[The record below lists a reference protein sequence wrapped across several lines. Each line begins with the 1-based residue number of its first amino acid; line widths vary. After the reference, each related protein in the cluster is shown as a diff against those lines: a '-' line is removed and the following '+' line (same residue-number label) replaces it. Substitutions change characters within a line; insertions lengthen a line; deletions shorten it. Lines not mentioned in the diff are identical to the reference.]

1 MTGTTA
7 TERIVIDSSG
17 WLEFITADAKVDL
30 FAPYFADE
38 LLILV
43 PTIVVY
49 EVRKVLLIR
58 YSKTLADEFVSR
70 AERLPS
76 IPVDINIALDA
87 SVLSVQA
94 QLPMADA
101 LIYTSAQRNQAQL
114 ITCDSHFASL
124 PNVTVL

>member
-1 MTGTTA
+1 VTGTTA

-17 WLEFITADAKVDL
+17 WLEFITADTKVDL

-38 LLILV
+38 SLILV

-114 ITCDSHFASL
+114 ITSDSHFASL
-124 PNVTVL
+124 PNVVVV

>member
-1 MTGTTA
+1 VTGTTA

-17 WLEFITADAKVDL
+17 WLEFITADTKVDL

>member
-1 MTGTTA
+1 VTGTTA

-17 WLEFITADAKVDL
+17 WLEFITADTKVDL

-38 LLILV
+38 SLILV
-43 PTIVVY
+43 PTIVTY
-49 EVRKVLLIR
+49 EVRKVLLMR
-58 YSKTLADEFVSR
+58 YSKTLADDFVSR

-76 IPVDINIALDA
+76 IPVDINVALDA

-101 LIYTSAQRNQAQL
+101 LIYTCAQRNQAQL
-114 ITCDSHFASL
+114 ITSDSHFSGL
-124 PNVTVL
+124 PNVVVI